1 MLGVSP
7 SCECL
12 CGYTGIQVIQK
23 TELMLPREFLS
34 EIADTYGLSPEQTEV
49 FLAKFGNDKSDQE
62 IIKAFHISEGTL
74 RYRLGEIYKKF
85 SIGGKGTGK
94 AHRLLSFLTG
104 EYQKAS
110 ASGSPSS
117 HASADDLDALV
128 QRVRS
133 LRHEKIQYQCS
144 TMRMLDIAQQLAIS
158 DIYTD
163 VNVLEEIT
171 SQQWQEVSDLLQ
183 SFKPGLENFDRLGLG
198 RVSQKR
204 VPGLD
209 AVSRYS
215 KLMILGKPGSGKTT
229 FLQWVAIKCDRG
241 ELQSNQVPIF
251 IQLKNFAED
260 TRRDDSEFRLLNYIS
275 KEFANC
281 GIADKLVVETILT
294 QGKGLILLDG
304 LDEVS
309 EENDNEVI
317 PQIRRFIEKYFKNQ
331 YIITCRIAAQNYRF
345 PQEKFTDVEV
355 ADFKSE
361 QVEAFAKKW
370 FVAVAK
376 NDREKGEATA
386 RQFIEK
392 LSQPENQQIRE
403 LAVTPI
409 LLNLACLVFQG
420 KGEFPSKRSKLYEQ
434 GLNILLKK
442 WDESRG
448 IKRDEVYCNLSL
460 EHKIELLTQ
469 VAAITFEK
477 SRYFFDKDE
486 LDQYIAEYLLSLPDS
501 RTNRVALQQDS
512 NAVLK
517 SIEAQ
522 HGLFVERAQ
531 EIYSFSHLT
540 FQEYLTARYFI
551 ANLSPGILKQLANEI
566 TMELR
571 RGRWRECLLL
581 VAETLNNANDL
592 LRLKPKVDAML
603 ASDQKLQDFLAWV
616 NQKSLSVQ
624 VPYKSV
630 AVRAFYFSLGF
641 SLYSSKYHFFDIGLA
656 CNIDAELEF
665 YLEREL
671 DCKPNINF
679 PSVVNLDLEIDFAL
693 VRTCQV
699 NRSLIFTL
707 DFTSILDAELT
718 QSMQQLKEQLHDIFQ
733 EKEILE
739 KQWESKVISWADGSR
754 EALFLIIQ
762 YFKFERDYEEK
773 IKQYYNNGSNLCYIF
788 ALLTNIPR
796 CIGAIT
802 GLNFDFNIKEKII
815 QLDNLIQDYQRFQE
829 QFKTNTQSW
838 TQQLRAVIIE
848 SRNLGR
854 NWQFSDQQKE
864 LLQQYYAA
872 NQLLVNCLNNSEI
885 STEVRQEIED
895 NLFLPLTEKQ
905 NRH

>member
-1 MLGVSP
+1 MTGRSLQASQK
-7 SCECL
+7 
-12 CGYTGIQVIQK
+12 GIQLAKQALITKRLRQK
-23 TELMLPREFLS
+23 DLIGFVCQSRQPIGNFFTGKPVDREIFVGICERLGLNWQ
-34 EIADTYGLSPEQTEV
+34 EIADLPKVGLTSPPAPLLQ
-49 FLAKFGNDKSDQE
+49 
-62 IIKAFHISEGTL
+62 
-74 RYRLGEIYKKF
+74 GE
-85 SIGGKGTGK
+85 
-94 AHRLLSFLTG
+94 
-104 EYQKAS
+104 
-110 ASGSPSS
+110 GSPVPPF
-117 HASADDLDALV
+117 ASREGGLGLPDPNSIDIDSVV
-128 QRVRS
+128 QQVRQQ
-133 LRHEKIQYQCS
+133 RHDKIQYQCG
-144 TMRMLDIAQQLAIS
+144 TMRMLDIAQRVDIS

-163 VNVLEEIT
+163 VNILEEIP
-171 SQQWQEVSDLLQ
+171 SQQWREISDLLQ
-183 SFKPGLENFDRLGLG
+183 SFNPESDNFDRQGLG
-198 RVSQKR
+198 KVHQLR
-204 VPGLD
+204 VPALD

-215 KLMILGKPGSGKTT
+215 KLMVLGKPGSGKTT
-229 FLQWVAIKCDRG
+229 FLQWVAIKCDLG
-241 ELQSNQVPIF
+241 EFQLNRVPIF
-251 IQLKNFAED
+251 ISLKNFADD
-260 TRRDDSEFRLLNYIS
+260 TRRNDSEFRLLNYIS
-275 KEFANC
+275 EEFVSC
-281 GIADKLVVETILT
+281 GADKSVIETILT
-294 QGKGLILLDG
+294 QGKALILLDG
-304 LDEVS
+304 LDEVP
-309 EENDNEVI
+309 EEDGDEVDR
-317 PQIRRFIEKYFKNQ
+317 QIRRFVEKYFKNQ
-331 YIITCRIAAQNYRF
+331 FIITCRIAAQKYRF
-345 PQEKFTDVEV
+345 QGFTDVEV

-361 QVEAFAKKW
+361 QVEAFAKKL
-370 FVAVAK
+370 FLEVAR
-376 NDREKGEATA
+376 NNREEGEATA

-392 LSQPENQQIRE
+392 LNQPENQQIRE

-693 VRTCQV
+693 VRTCQ
-699 NRSLIFTL
+699 LI
-707 DFTSILDAELT
+707 
-718 QSMQQLKEQLHDIFQ
+718 
-733 EKEILE
+733 
-739 KQWESKVISWADGSR
+739 V
-754 EALFLIIQ
+754 AL
-762 YFKFERDYEEK
+762 Y
-773 IKQYYNNGSNLCYIF
+773 
-788 ALLTNIPR
+788 
-796 CIGAIT
+796 
-802 GLNFDFNIKEKII
+802 
-815 QLDNLIQDYQRFQE
+815 
-829 QFKTNTQSW
+829 
-838 TQQLRAVIIE
+838 
-848 SRNLGR
+848 
-854 NWQFSDQQKE
+854 
-864 LLQQYYAA
+864 
-872 NQLLVNCLNNSEI
+872 
-885 STEVRQEIED
+885 
-895 NLFLPLTEKQ
+895 LP
-905 NRH
+905 